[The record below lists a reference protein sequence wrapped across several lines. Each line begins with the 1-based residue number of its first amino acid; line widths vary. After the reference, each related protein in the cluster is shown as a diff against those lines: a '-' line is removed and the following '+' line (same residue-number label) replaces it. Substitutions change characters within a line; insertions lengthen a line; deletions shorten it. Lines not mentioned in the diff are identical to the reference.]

1 MAWRSFLLVVLFLLL
16 VGEVFLLF
24 RLHETVT
31 VPIFLS
37 VGSYGGFHLDG
48 EGVNLGTTV
57 PGGGARRDVFVS
69 GRNGWVIVANVEGAD
84 FFTVYPPV
92 QVIQRDEGEPVTVL
106 ASVPENQTFGNY
118 TGTLVLRVLPPV
130 FQKFI

>member
-1 MAWRSFLLVVLFLLL
+1 MTWRFFLVVMFLLL
-16 VGEVFLLF
+16 LAGEVFLLF
-24 RLHETVT
+24 RIHETVT
-31 VPIFLS
+31 LPIFLS
-37 VGSYGGFHLDG
+37 VESYGAFHLDG

-69 GRNGWVIVANVEGAD
+69 SQKGWIIAAKVEGAD

-92 QVIQRDEGEPVTVL
+92 QIVQREGGEMVTIL